1 MEIQFRKNFSPILRI
16 NSPFLYHTPFFGI
29 SYKNQVIS
37 CNVFTNNT
45 KMKHFRKTVA
55 FSEKCGIMHMK
66 STAATPKRG

>member
-1 MEIQFRKNFSPILRI
+1 MEIQPRKNISPILRI
-16 NSPFLYHTPFFGI
+16 NSPFLSHAPFFGI

-37 CNVFTNNT
+37 CNVFTDNT

-66 STAATPKRG
+66 STAVEPEPG